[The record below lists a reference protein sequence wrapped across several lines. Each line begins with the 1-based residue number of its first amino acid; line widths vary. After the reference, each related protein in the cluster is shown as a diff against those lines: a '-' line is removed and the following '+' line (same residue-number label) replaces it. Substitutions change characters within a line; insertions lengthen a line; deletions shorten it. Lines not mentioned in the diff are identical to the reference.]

1 MTTYIEYGVT
11 LSDGQKS
18 KLLSAI
24 QNKSPLT
31 LRLKHS
37 HLQGSDELMLT
48 QRQIAKMQ
56 KSLANGT
63 GSDIKISKTQISRS
77 VKHGGNLFTS
87 LARIGAKLLPYA
99 IKGVSKV
106 APAIATGA
114 ATALG
119 DIGLKKLFGKG
130 ITIPKKFF
138 PMLAQIAEELTKAQ
152 INQINKVFKTGG
164 RLVIKPTKTQI
175 EGGYLG
181 TLASIGI
188 PMAISLLPKL
198 FGSGLQVDSGSSSNT
213 RNVYVPSP
221 PTSTHGEGYPY
232 YPPPFNGNWENPIG
246 MGVKKKVQ
254 RQGFTIG
261 KKQPI
266 QLNSLNR
273 RHFVIKPLSNFD
285 LMEWVKKLGIKH
297 LRGIY
302 SQDRLPNK
310 IKKEC
315 GIINLDDIKGPGTHW
330 VCYRNL
336 DSVIEYFDPFGLIM
350 PSEALKYFNSSGKQ
364 IIYSIDEIQNRN
376 TVLCGYWCLYYLLER
391 QNGKNILD
399 VIHNPHF
406 DNDNSDFI
414 KAYFIG

>member
-1 MTTYIEYGVT
+1 MANYIEYGVT

-24 QNKSPLT
+24 KNKSPLT
-31 LRLKHS
+31 LRLKHNQ
-37 HLQGSDELMLT
+37 LQGADELMLT
-48 QRQIAKMQ
+48 KRQINKKK
-56 KSLANGT
+56 KSLKNGV
-63 GSDIKISKTQISRS
+63 GSDIKISKTQITRS
-77 VKHGGNLFTS
+77 VKRGGNLFTS
-87 LARIGAKLLPYA
+87 LLSLGSKVLPYA
-99 IKGVSKV
+99 VKGISKV
-106 APAIATGA
+106 APALATGA

-119 DIGLKKLFGKG
+119 DLGIKKLFGKV

-138 PMLAQIAEELTKAQ
+138 LFLPPFAEEFTQAQID
-152 INQINKVFKTGG
+152 QINKVFKTGG

-175 EGGYLG
+175 EGGFLG

-198 FGSGLQVDSGSSSNT
+198 FGSGLQVDKGSSSNT
-213 RNVYVPSP
+213 RGVYVPP
-221 PTSTHGEGYPY
+221 THGEGYPY
-232 YPPPFNGNWENPIG
+232 YPPPFYGNWENQIG
-246 MGVKKKVQ
+246 MGVKKKLQ
-254 RQGFTIG
+254 RQGFTTG

-266 QLNSLNR
+266 QLNPHNR
-273 RHFVIKPLSNFD
+273 LHFVIKPLSNFD
-285 LMEWVKKLGIKH
+285 LMEWVKKLGIKY

-302 SQDRLPNK
+302 SRDRLPSK

-315 GIINLDDIKGPGTHW
+315 GIINLDDIQGPGTHW
-330 VCYRNL
+330 VCYRNI
-336 DSVIEYFDPFGLIM
+336 DKVIEYFDPFGLIM
-350 PSEALKYFNSSGKQ
+350 PSEALKYFNTSGKH
-364 IIYSIDEIQNRN
+364 IVYSIDEIQNRN

-414 KAYFIG
+414 KAYFGG